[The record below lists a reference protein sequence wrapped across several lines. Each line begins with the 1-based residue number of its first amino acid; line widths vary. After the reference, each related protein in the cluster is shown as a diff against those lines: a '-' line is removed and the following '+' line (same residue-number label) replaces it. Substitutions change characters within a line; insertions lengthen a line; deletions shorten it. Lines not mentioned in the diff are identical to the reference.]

1 MTNRPMMVEEP
12 ILIKAYEIDSMG
24 IVSNIVYIKWFEDLR
39 HTFLNKYYPYKEM
52 MKSGIS
58 PILVK
63 TEAQYKS
70 PLRITDSPV
79 GRSWVSKLGT
89 VKWEIMIEICT
100 GDTVHC
106 TGRQMG
112 CFFDI
117 EKNAPTTTPKVLMGA
132 YMKESAE

>member
-1 MTNRPMMVEEP
+1 MTERPMMVEEQ
-12 ILIKAYEIDSMG
+12 ILVKAYEIDSMG

-52 MKSGIS
+52 MKTGIS

-70 PLRITDSPV
+70 PIKITDSPV
-79 GRSWVSKLGT
+79 GRSWVSSLGK
-89 VKWEIMIEICT
+89 VRWEIIIEICS

-106 TGRQMG
+106 IGKQMG

-117 EKNAPTTTPKVLMGA
+117 AKNEPTTTPKVLLEA
-132 YMKESAE
+132 YKKETSE